1 MSFFKR
7 LRTQPSEKLR
17 PEWLVAGLGNPGPEY
32 AHTRHNA
39 GFDVIHH
46 MVRRYAVQLRPGHD
60 DARLAL
66 ARVGDVPVVLSTP
79 ITFMNRSGVSISK
92 SLTRYKLGA
101 DKLIVLV
108 DDVAL
113 PIGRLR
119 IRSEGSAGGHNG
131 LKSIIAT
138 LGTQEFIRI
147 RVGVGDPGGENMI
160 DHVLGPFSGAE
171 RQALIPALHA
181 AADAVEMILSDGVD
195 AAMNKYNNKS
205 FSL

>member
-7 LRTQPSEKLR
+7 LRSQPSEKLR
-17 PEWLVAGLGNPGPEY
+17 PEWVVAGLGNPGPEY

-46 MVRRYAVQLRPGHD
+46 MVRRYASQLRPGHD
-60 DARLAL
+60 DARLATV
-66 ARVGDVPVVLSTP
+66 RIGDVSVLLSTP
-79 ITFMNRSGVSISK
+79 ITFMNRSGSSISK
-92 SLTRYKLGA
+92 SLTRLKLGT
-101 DKLIVLV
+101 DKLIVIS

-131 LKSIIAT
+131 LKSIIAMT
-138 LGTQEFIRI
+138 GTQEFIRI
-147 RVGVGDPGGENMI
+147 RVGVGDPGGEDMI
-160 DHVLGPFSGAE
+160 EHVLGPFSRAE
-171 RQALIPALHA
+171 RQALVPALHA
-181 AADAVEMILSDGVD
+181 AADAVEMILSDGID

-205 FSL
+205 FTP